1 MSRKKR
7 KKQKKVKAKNRHV
20 KNNVIRIQAL
30 FSKATGYHQKGQY
43 EQAEQFY
50 RQVLALAPKHADS
63 LHLLGLILA
72 DRGLFSQG
80 LNLISQAIDC
90 NPKFAAYYLNRG
102 LIYKRLNQLNQA
114 VEDYQQAIHIEPR
127 MIEAYCNLGDALL
140 EQQQVDNAIVAYQNA
155 LKLNSRHR
163 NACHNL
169 GNAYLEKENYQQALA
184 CYQNALAIQE
194 CPETLS
200 NIGVALV
207 GLNRMEEAITYHQKA
222 IQADPNFSKAY
233 SNLGLALNQMNRL
246 AEAEDYYHKALAI
259 EPENAEFY
267 SNLGVNYKDQGKV
280 DEALNCFKK
289 SLDIDP
295 NSSKAQFNEAISL
308 LIKGDFGNGWQK
320 YESRFGLKER
330 LHTDHYFS
338 QPVWQG
344 ENFHNKTLFVYVEQG
359 LGDTIQFVRYLPQ
372 VAERGGQ
379 VIFECQSELIP
390 LLEGQKHLKI
400 DRIIPRGAPPPYF
413 DYHIAI
419 MSLPRIFNTTL
430 EFIPSKYAYIIP
442 SLKNLNCIH
451 QNNHKRVGIV
461 WAGGKQHKNDRNRS
475 IPLNYLEPLF
485 ANKYIDFYS
494 LQYERHDEI
503 QRYDNVFDLS
513 AHINDFS
520 DTAAIIN
527 ELDLV
532 LSVDTSVAHLSGA
545 MGKPTLI
552 LLPFAPDFRWLLD
565 REDNP
570 WYDNV
575 RLFRQPDIG
584 DWKSVIR
591 RINDELI
598 MEIVR
603 E

>member
-7 KKQKKVKAKNRHV
+7 KKVKAKNRHA
-20 KNNVIRIQAL
+20 KNNVIKVQAL
-30 FSKATGYHQKGQY
+30 FIQATGYHQKGQY
-43 EQAEQFY
+43 EQAEQCY
-50 RQVLALAPKHADS
+50 RQVLAIAPKHADS

-72 DRGLFSQG
+72 DRGLFTQG
-80 LNLISQAIDC
+80 LNLINQAIDC

-114 VEDYQQAIHIEPR
+114 IEDYQQTIRIEPR

-184 CYQNALAIQE
+184 CYQNALAIHE

-207 GLNRMEEAITYHQKA
+207 GLNRIEEAITYHRKA

-233 SNLGLALNQMNRL
+233 SNLGLALSQINQL

-308 LIKGDFGNGWQK
+308 LIKGDFNNGWQK

-330 LHTDHYFS
+330 LHTDHHFN

-344 ENFHNKTLFVYVEQG
+344 ENFSNKTLFVYVEQG
-359 LGDTIQFVRYLPQ
+359 LGDTIQFMRYLPQ
-372 VAERGGQ
+372 VVERGGQ
-379 VIFECQSELIP
+379 VIFECQLELIP
-390 LLEGQKHLKI
+390 LLEEQRHLKI
-400 DRIIPRGAPPPYF
+400 DQIIARGSPPPYF
-413 DYHIAI
+413 DYHVAI

-430 EFIPSKYAYIIP
+430 ESIPSKRAYIVP
-442 SLKNLNCIH
+442 PKKNLDCVPKNDR
-451 QNNHKRVGIV
+451 KKVGLV

-475 IPLNYLEPLF
+475 IPLSYLESLF
-485 ANKYIDFYS
+485 ASKYVNFYS
-494 LQYERHDEI
+494 LQYECYDEI
-503 QRYDNVFDLS
+503 QKYNNAFDLS
-513 AHINDFS
+513 AYISDFS

-532 LSVDTSVAHLSGA
+532 ISVDTSVAHLSGA
-545 MGKPTLI
+545 MGKPTWI

-570 WYDNV
+570 WYDSV

-584 DWKSVIR
+584 DWKSVIG
-591 RINDELI
+591 RINDEL
-598 MEIVR
+598 MTN
-603 E
+603 

>member
-1 MSRKKR
+1 MSRKRR
-7 KKQKKVKAKNRHV
+7 KKRNKTKKYHI
-20 KNNVIRIQAL
+20 KNNVILIKAL

-43 EQAEQFY
+43 EQAEQLY

-72 DRGLFSQG
+72 DRGSLTQG
-80 LNLISQAIDC
+80 LSLINQAIDC

-102 LIYKRLNQLNQA
+102 LIYKRLNQPNQA
-114 VEDYQQAIHIEPR
+114 IEDYQRAVDIEPR
-127 MIEAYCNLGDALL
+127 MIEAYCNLGDSLF
-140 EQQQVDNAIVAYQNA
+140 EQQRVDEAIDAYQSA

-169 GNAYLEKENYQQALA
+169 GNAYLEKENYQQALV

-194 CPETLS
+194 GPETLS
-200 NIGVALV
+200 NIGVTLV
-207 GLNRMEEAITYHQKA
+207 GLNRIEEAIAYHQKA
-222 IQADPNFSKAY
+222 IQADPDFSKAY
-233 SNLGLALNQMNRL
+233 SNLGLALSQLNRL
-246 AEAEDYYHKALAI
+246 TEAEDCYRKALAI

-280 DEALNCFKK
+280 DKALNCFKK
-289 SLDIDP
+289 SLGIDP
-295 NSSKAQFNEAISL
+295 SSSKAQFNEAISL
-308 LIKGDFGNGWQK
+308 LIRGDFNNGWQK

-330 LHTDHYFS
+330 LHTDYHFS

-344 ENFHNKTLFVYVEQG
+344 ENFSDKTLFVYVEQG
-359 LGDTIQFVRYLPQ
+359 LGDTIQFIRYLPQ

-379 VIFECQSELIP
+379 IIFECQSKLIP
-390 LLEGQKHLKI
+390 LLKEQRHLKI

-430 EFIPSKYAYIIP
+430 ETIPSKYAYIIP
-442 SLKNLNCIH
+442 SSRKLNCIH
-451 QNNHKRVGIV
+451 QNNHKKVGIV

-485 ANKYIDFYS
+485 ANKHIDFYS
-494 LQYERHDEI
+494 LQYERYDEI

-532 LSVDTSVAHLSGA
+532 ISVDTSVAHLSGA
-545 MGKPTLI
+545 IGKTTWI

-570 WYDNV
+570 WYESA
-575 RLFRQPDIG
+575 RLFRQPNIG

-591 RINDELI
+591 RIKDEL
-598 MEIVR
+598 EKLVA
-603 E
+603 